1 MKNYLILIP
10 LLALPLTSCANMSRN
25 SAYAQDKT
33 VTLDEWEQWAE
44 EITSEVVQGLNQCPP
59 DLRDKT
65 TGRFTLAIGDFTNNT
80 TRMDVAQDKDV
91 FLAKLQGK
99 IQNSGLASV
108 TRLYSG
114 TGGRTDTV
122 TGLSKELVDDP
133 QFDSESTADLMG
145 KASAGRVVLSMAL
158 NQKRSVNNSGN
169 DVYENY
175 FQIELIDQVRKT
187 SIYSALVRKR
197 VEEKRFQ
204 GPSSR

>member
-1 MKNYLILIP
+1 MNKYALLFL
-10 LLALPLTSCANMSRN
+10 LLALPMTSCANMSRN

-44 EITSEVVQGLNQCPP
+44 DISSEVVQGLNQCPP
-59 DLRDKT
+59 DLRDKK
-65 TGRFTLAIGDFTNNT
+65 TGKFTLAIGDFTNNT

-99 IQNSGLASV
+99 LQNTGLASV

-133 QFDSESTADLMG
+133 QFDSESTADLMS
-145 KASAGRVVLSMAL
+145 KASAGRVVLSMTL